1 MKAKADRRAR
11 SGNRYGLPRSG
22 NPLRHTFAK
31 RFGEWRARKGLLLK
45 EIAEDL
51 DVSISIVAEW
61 ENGHRFPSVDHLYA
75 ISQRTGIP
83 AWRFLRP

>member
-1 MKAKADRRAR
+1 MKAKTDRRAR
-11 SGNRYGLPRSG
+11 LGKRFGSPRSG
-22 NPLRHTFAK
+22 NPLRKVFAK
-31 RFGEWRARKGLLLK
+31 RFQEWRARNGLLLK
-45 EIAEDL
+45 EIARDL

-75 ISQRTGIP
+75 IAQRTGIP